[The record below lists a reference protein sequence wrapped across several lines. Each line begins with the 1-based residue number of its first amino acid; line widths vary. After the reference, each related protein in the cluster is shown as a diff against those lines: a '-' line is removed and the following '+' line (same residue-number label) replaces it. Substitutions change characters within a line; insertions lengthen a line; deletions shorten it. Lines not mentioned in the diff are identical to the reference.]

1 MSDVARA
8 AGDGELQ
15 ARRAYERTPG
25 AIGIDRDAPR
35 ERRTR
40 HTNHNKPKSCNVTH
54 YNIANKTTTLKI
66 YALTPILAAM
76 SASKITNNG
85 NKIAPMLDIPP
96 VVIVFLPLLLPVSPF
111 ALAPPA

>member
-1 MSDVARA
+1 MMHFKRFARVNGRQAPSASIVTHHASD
-8 AGDGELQ
+8 
-15 ARRAYERTPG
+15 T
-25 AIGIDRDAPR
+25 RD
-35 ERRTR
+35 TR
-40 HTNHNKPKSCNVTH
+40 MIINLKSCNVTH
-54 YNIANKTTTLKI
+54 YNIANKTTKLKI

>member
-1 MSDVARA
+1 MTSSSPRALLRFERWARMNGRQAPSASIVTHHASDTR
-8 AGDGELQ
+8 DT
-15 ARRAYERTPG
+15 RT
-25 AIGIDRDAPR
+25 II
-35 ERRTR
+35 
-40 HTNHNKPKSCNVTH
+40 NLKSCNVTH
-54 YNIANKTTTLKI
+54 YNIANKTTKLKI